1 MGISETLK
9 QLPDDYP
16 VVLRARNG
24 GIPLTDTAA
33 GWLSAHNGQLDTN
46 YELVSDLHLPDQTY
60 RPDVDWTTFWDETTN
75 DHDWLIEPIIPR
87 GRNIALFA
95 PAGEGKSEL
104 TLALACQAALEGIS
118 VLYLDFEMTTA
129 DLMDR
134 LYDMGYGP
142 KTDLAN
148 LHYQLHPDLPTLD
161 TAEGGQALDELAAE
175 RNAQLIIIDTFM
187 RIVAGP
193 ENDADTLL
201 AYDLHTGRLMKRA
214 GRTVL
219 RIDHAGKD
227 VTLGARGTSAKRDDV
242 DLIWQ
247 LQRRDQ
253 GVRLKAQKRRM
264 GWIPELVDL
273 TRNDFPVT
281 YGQVPATWPEGTK
294 RLARLLDE
302 LEVDPELG
310 RPSVRQ
316 ILSEHGET
324 AKNSLLSAAIK
335 YRREYH
341 YQLEFNPG
349 PDMSQTEGT
358 ARGTVGQNPS
368 SETGTVQGVYR
379 HPAPVQKE
387 DPDAEFDDFEPDL
400 TDLPEPF

>member
-1 MGISETLK
+1 
-9 QLPDDYP
+9 
-16 VVLRARNG
+16 
-24 GIPLTDTAA
+24 
-33 GWLSAHNGQLDTN
+33 
-46 YELVSDLHLPDQTY
+46 
-60 RPDVDWTTFWDETTN
+60 
-75 DHDWLIEPIIPR
+75 
-87 GRNIALFA
+87 
-95 PAGEGKSEL
+95 
-104 TLALACQAALEGIS
+104 
-118 VLYLDFEMTTA
+118 
-129 DLMDR
+129 
-134 LYDMGYGP
+134 
-142 KTDLAN
+142 
-148 LHYQLHPDLPTLD
+148 
-161 TAEGGQALDELAAE
+161 
-175 RNAQLIIIDTFM
+175 
-187 RIVAGP
+187 
-193 ENDADTLL
+193 
-201 AYDLHTGRLMKRA
+201 
-214 GRTVL
+214 
-219 RIDHAGKD
+219 
-227 VTLGARGTSAKRDDV
+227 
-242 DLIWQ
+242 
-247 LQRRDQ
+247 
-253 GVRLKAQKRRM
+253 M